1 MGSQLDQR
9 KKLSRITRNVH
20 SSIQTVHVIMNLT
33 RSRAQIGS
41 ISMTTR
47 SSMAFI
53 ASMRNLFARKSGHH
67 SGGTMCTRRRVNSS
81 LKGTRLTRLEAVV
94 TFFMAVTSPLT
105 SFLAKLSVRP
115 KSSPTMERRIPSFV
129 VVRPRNG
136 KDNATKI
143 RVTPYFH
150 TRAARIGFFRITFPE
165 LSKTPLLHIS
175 TTNIGLTTRTKMA
188 HGTATKTLS

>member
-20 SSIQTVHVIMNLT
+20 SSIQTVHVTMNLT

-53 ASMRNLFARKSGHH
+53 ASMRNLFAKKGGHH
-67 SGGTMCTRRRVNSS
+67 SGSTMCTRKRVNSS
-81 LKGTRLTRLEAVV
+81 LKGTRLTRLEVVV
-94 TFFMAVTSPLT
+94 TFFMAVTSPLP
-105 SFLAKLSVRP
+105 SFPAKLSVRP
-115 KSSPTMERRIPSFV
+115 NGSTMERHIPLFV

-136 KDNATKI
+136 KDNATKR

-150 TRAARIGFFRITFPE
+150 TRAARIGSFRITFPE

-188 HGTATKTLS
+188 HGAATKTLS